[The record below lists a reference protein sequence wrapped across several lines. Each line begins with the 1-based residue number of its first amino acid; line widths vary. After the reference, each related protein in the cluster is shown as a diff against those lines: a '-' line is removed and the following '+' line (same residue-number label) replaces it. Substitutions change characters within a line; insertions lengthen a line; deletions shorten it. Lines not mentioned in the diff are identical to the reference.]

1 MTVTGGLLSFA
12 VGIVFF
18 IYATLKLS
26 HLLDKYNPN
35 ISEVK
40 ELNFYDSSERLNL
53 NDIGFRIAF
62 AVEGYLD
69 GKLRDDH
76 KYIKYLARV
85 LTKTGGV

>member
-1 MTVTGGLLSFA
+1 MTITGGLLSFL
-12 VGIVFF
+12 VGIIFF

-40 ELNFYDSSERLNL
+40 EQNIYDSSVRLNL
-53 NDIGFRIAF
+53 DDIGFRIAF

-69 GKLRDDH
+69 EKLRDDH
-76 KYIKYLARV
+76 RYIKYLARV